1 MKKILKF
8 FYGKSFYRMES
19 ICCANDTEFR
29 LESNLGIDL
38 KNRYFISG
46 REKRSVN
53 EYRIDF

>member
-1 MKKILKF
+1 
-8 FYGKSFYRMES
+8 MES